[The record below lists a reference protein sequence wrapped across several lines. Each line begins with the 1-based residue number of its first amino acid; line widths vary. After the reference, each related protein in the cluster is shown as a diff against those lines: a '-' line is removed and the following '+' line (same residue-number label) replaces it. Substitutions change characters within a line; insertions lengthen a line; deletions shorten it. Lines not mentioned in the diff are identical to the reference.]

1 MNMDIGAW
9 AQALRPRQWAKN
21 LLLFAGVLFAD
32 RFLEPELLG
41 RAFLAFLL
49 FNGLSSAGYLLNDA
63 NDVDRDRRHPV
74 KRNRPMARGAIPVSA
89 GRAAGLSLGLVCLAL
104 AFLLLPHLF
113 GLLSALYFAMSWGYS
128 RVFKTIPILEMLV
141 VALGY
146 VLRVAAGAL
155 AAMVHITPWLLLC
168 TFLLALVIVI
178 GKRRA
183 EMQTPETR
191 EVLSAYSIALLDQFL
206 AASVGATLVAYCF
219 YTFQG
224 HPGPA
229 GEQNPPNPYL
239 MITIP
244 SVVFGLFR
252 YLYLIF
258 REDKGGTP
266 DEDLVRDV
274 PSVINVGLWV
284 GLVVTA
290 FWLHTKG
297 GVSQ

>member
-1 MNMDIGAW
+1 MEAW

-21 LLLFAGVLFAD
+21 LLLFAGVLFAN
-32 RFLEPELLG
+32 RFTEPGLVAK
-41 RAFLAFLL
+41 AFGAFLL
-49 FNGLSSAGYLLNDA
+49 FNALSSAGYLVNDA
-63 NDVDRDRRHPV
+63 MDVERDRRHPA
-74 KRNRPMARGAIPVSA
+74 KSHRPMARGAISP
-89 GRAAGLSLGLVCLAL
+89 AAGWAAGIALGLVCLAL
-104 AFLLLPHLF
+104 AFLFLPRAF
-113 GLLSALYFAMSWGYS
+113 GWISAAYVAFSWGYS
-128 RVFKTIPILEMLV
+128 KALKNVAVLEMLV

-155 AAMVHITPWLLLC
+155 ATAVLITPWLLLC

-183 EMQTPETR
+183 EMQSPFTR
-191 EVLSAYSIALLDQFL
+191 PVLAAYSVPLLDQLL
-206 AASVGATLVAYCF
+206 AAAVGATLVAYSF

-224 HPGPA
+224 HPGPR
-229 GEQNPPNPYL
+229 GEQNPSNPYL

-266 DEDLVRDV
+266 DEDLLGDL
-274 PSVINVGLWV
+274 PSMLNVAAWVALVIL
-284 GLVVTA
+284 A
-290 FWLHTKG
+290 FWWNAKG
-297 GVSQ
+297 GAPL